1 MSVCMALYK
10 INPNVVYNG
19 YYFDF
24 MKNKDFIPDE
34 NGNIPINKIEK
45 ELGIPENPYD
55 LWDWTEKQETEAW
68 SDKVKHTFFELNY
81 YKSMFEKKR
90 SWKRTR
96 NRLSKYDFKIFD
108 NGMEKKKYLALDTVE
123 YAQGWF
129 FKKKFFNKEVTTVF
143 CTTKKELQ
151 NFITQYVQCKNN
163 EEREIINRFL
173 NSWEDGMLFEC
184 SW

>member
-1 MSVCMALYK
+1 MTDC
-10 INPNVVYNG
+10 
-19 YYFDF
+19 
-24 MKNKDFIPDE
+24 
-34 NGNIPINKIEK
+34 
-45 ELGIPENPYD
+45 
-55 LWDWTEKQETEAW
+55 
-68 SDKVKHTFFELNY
+68 
-81 YKSMFEKKR
+81 
-90 SWKRTR
+90 
-96 NRLSKYDFKIFD
+96 
-108 NGMEKKKYLALDTVE
+108 LALDTVE